1 MPDELIDS
9 IWFIID
15 LDLKGVI
22 PLENIL
28 TFDLIENRGK
38 VTMHFS
44 QAGSNVEMDIDLP
57 FGRIL
62 EQEIGSNRQT
72 ANQYPFPHCF
82 LLEKNASS
90 LFHDFRSN
98 QRLIYRCIF
107 LKQEA
112 MWKWILICRLPIRT
126 NFLLKYTPMMT
137 VREKRSF
144 YQVRSDNIKVHPRL
158 SITLIL
164 SDLTW

>member
-1 MPDELIDS
+1 MFESFDSSRNRYASVGVVSSLPDELIDS

-57 FGRIL
+57 F
-62 EQEIGSNRQT
+62 
-72 ANQYPFPHCF
+72 AY
-82 LLEKNASS
+82 
-90 LFHDFRSN
+90 SN
-98 QRLIYRCIF
+98 QFPAQVY
-107 LKQEA
+107 A
-112 MWKWILICRLPIRT
+112 YDDGT
-126 NFLLKYTPMMT
+126 
-137 VREKRSF
+137 RE
-144 YQVRSDNIKVHPRL
+144 NIKVIDKRGCPLFYRPGQVVDSL
-158 SITLIL
+158 TQFLASFYGISSIII
-164 SDLTW
+164 DF